1 MAFPNLFSKILP
13 RVPMTDIYHH
23 WPFSGYSAAGSPPCA
38 ISVLLTYSFSVTYS
52 HASSP
57 SARRDAGFYIVL
69 YIQKILRIPRI
80 RTSFFQIKVGT
91 LLHGTLRPFGSE
103 PTTPLTKDTSATLAA
118 QWVCNAVLQ
127 KNLEIPFILLSYH
140 NIIQKSDT
148 GWLLAPRNED
158 EIKKGYAITAEPF
171 QRIRFKTTKYQ

>member
-1 MAFPNLFSKILP
+1 MFVDTKVVQIYDISKFIFKNFTTCANDRHLP
-13 RVPMTDIYHH
+13 SLTLLGIQRCRQ
-23 WPFSGYSAAGSPPCA
+23 PPCA

-69 YIQKILRIPRI
+69 YIQKILTFPRI

-118 QWVCNAVLQ
+118 Q
-127 KNLEIPFILLSYH
+127 
-140 NIIQKSDT
+140 
-148 GWLLAPRNED
+148 
-158 EIKKGYAITAEPF
+158 
-171 QRIRFKTTKYQ
+171 

>member
-13 RVPMTDIYHH
+13 LVPMTGIY
-23 WPFSGYSAAGSPPCA
+23 PSRDTALQAAPLRYKRATNLLIFSNLYPRS
-38 ISVLLTYSFSVTYS
+38 T
-52 HASSP
+52 P

-69 YIQKILRIPRI
+69 NISKNLRIPRI

-118 QWVCNAVLQ
+118 Q
-127 KNLEIPFILLSYH
+127 
-140 NIIQKSDT
+140 
-148 GWLLAPRNED
+148 
-158 EIKKGYAITAEPF
+158 
-171 QRIRFKTTKYQ
+171 